1 MMYCKIPERHIFNI
15 VYADSN
21 LGAFT
26 SDKQSGCP
34 VQNVSVTGC
43 RLCRYMGVPQIT
55 QPPKTLA
62 SRIASVPHPIITV
75 TQHTP
80 SPTPT
85 PSVSE
90 EAPGGVRPFLRDL
103 SRRPGTLN
111 RSYSDS
117 DVSYSAEE
125 LTEAAG
131 STYYINKHGGIDLV
145 MLLKVTNLSCYGSC
159 TY

>member
-1 MMYCKIPERHIFNI
+1 
-15 VYADSN
+15 
-21 LGAFT
+21 
-26 SDKQSGCP
+26 
-34 VQNVSVTGC
+34 
-43 RLCRYMGVPQIT
+43 MGVPQMT
-55 QPPKTLA
+55 QPSKTLA

-90 EAPGGVRPFLRDL
+90 EGPGGGVTRPFLRDL

-145 MLLKVTNLSCYGSC
+145 MLLKVGGWVWDEGVSVDTSVAG
-159 TY
+159 